1 MTCTRPP
8 AVAGLFYPA
17 EPADL
22 RRQIERYL
30 SEADGRG
37 PVPKAVIAPHAGY
50 AYSGPVAASAY
61 ARLRPARGVIE
72 RVVIVG
78 PAHRVP
84 FEGLATT
91 SAPAFETPLGA
102 IPIDHGAVE
111 AALALPQV
119 QVLDEAHANEHSL
132 EVHLPFL
139 QVVLGDF
146 RLVPFVVG
154 EATPHQV
161 AEVLELLWGGPET
174 LVVVSSDLSHFHDA
188 ATSRQIDG
196 ETAQAIESL
205 REDQLSGRRACGYL
219 PVGGLLENARRRG
232 LRVKAIDL
240 RNSGDTAGDPARVVG
255 YGAFVVTPSAL
266 VPTDESRLLHVAAR
280 AISEGCRE
288 SEHGP
293 WLPDA
298 EQHPPPLRELRA
310 TFVALHRHGALRG
323 CRGSLAANE
332 PLVVNVARSA
342 AAAAFA
348 DYRFP
353 AVTAEE
359 LADLHIHISIL
370 SPFETIAFTSEAEL
384 LSQLQPGIHGVL
396 LRHESQQGVFLPSV
410 WEKVPAPQEFL
421 EHLKIKAGLAADFW
435 SSELRAER
443 FTVESLESDLPA
455 AIGAPEEPLPV

>member
-1 MTCTRPP
+1 MTRTRPP

-17 EPADL
+17 DPAEL

-30 SEADGRG
+30 SEADGNG

-50 AYSGPVAASAY
+50 VYSGPVAASAY
-61 ARLRPARGVIE
+61 ARLRRAQGVIQ
-72 RVVIVG
+72 RVVLVG

-84 FEGLATT
+84 LEGLATT
-91 SAPAFETPLGA
+91 SAPAFETPLGT
-102 IPIDHGAVE
+102 IPIDQGAVE

-119 QVLDEAHANEHSL
+119 QVLDSAHASEHSL

-139 QVVLGDF
+139 QVVLGEF

-161 AEVLELLWGGPET
+161 AEVLDLLWGGPET
-174 LVVVSSDLSHFHDA
+174 LIVVSSDLSHFHDA
-188 ATSRQIDG
+188 ATARRIDR
-196 ETAQAIESL
+196 ETARAIESL
-205 REDQLSGRRACGYL
+205 QEDQLSGRRACGYL
-219 PVGGLLENARRRG
+219 PVGGLLEHARTRG
-232 LRVKAIDL
+232 LCVKAIDL

-255 YGAFVVTPSAL
+255 YGAFVVTVDAPA
-266 VPTDESRLLHVAAR
+266 PTDESRLLHVAAR
-280 AISEGCRE
+280 AIAEGCRE
-288 SEHGP
+288 TELGP

-310 TFVALHRHGALRG
+310 TFVTLHHHGALRG

-353 AVTAEE
+353 PVTAAE

-370 SPFETIAFTSEAEL
+370 SPFEAITFASEAEL

-410 WEKVPAPQEFL
+410 WEKVPSPREFL
-421 EHLKIKAGLAADFW
+421 EHLKLKAGLAADFW

-443 FTVESLESDLPA
+443 FTVESLESDLPE
-455 AIGAPEEPLPV
+455 AIGAPGDPVPI